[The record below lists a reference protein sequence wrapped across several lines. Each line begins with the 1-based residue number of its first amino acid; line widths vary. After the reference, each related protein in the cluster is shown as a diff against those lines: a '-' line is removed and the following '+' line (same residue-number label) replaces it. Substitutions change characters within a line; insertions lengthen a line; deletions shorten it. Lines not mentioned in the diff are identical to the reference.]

1 MELGRKRAKLAGHAR
16 GKGSGG
22 SNLTKGDG
30 RRTAMIEYVKDVWE
44 WALRLL
50 LHCEGDMGHLF
61 IHLMSDFADLRKAA
75 LV

>member
-1 MELGRKRAKLAGHAR
+1 
-16 GKGSGG
+16 
-22 SNLTKGDG
+22 
-30 RRTAMIEYVKDVWE
+30 MIEYVKDVWE